1 MKLKDIVNMAL
12 TYTYIDKRT
21 GIEHVVKPEYKLEGN
36 NLRILTPV
44 IAYKII
50 VLRRLLYIAKLKYN
64 IIVGYPDDNL

>member
-12 TYTYIDKRT
+12 TYTYTDKRT
-21 GIEHVVKPEYKLEGN
+21 GIEHNVKPDYKLEGN

-44 IAYKII
+44 ITYKII

-64 IIVGYPDDNL
+64 IIVGYPND